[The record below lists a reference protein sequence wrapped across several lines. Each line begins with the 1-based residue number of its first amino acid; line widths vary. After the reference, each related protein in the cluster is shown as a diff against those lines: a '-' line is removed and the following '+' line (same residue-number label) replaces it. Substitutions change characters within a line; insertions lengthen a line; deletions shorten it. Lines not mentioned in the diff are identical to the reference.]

1 LCSRPIAFYRIHDKS
16 FSYLNMD
23 IAINELQAWYNEIQ
37 NHPVISKAKELNSV
51 IKRIAYL
58 KSLKI
63 ISDSDFF
70 KGFVELIYFPLGIN
84 KIKLAIIL
92 FLPKFISKKI
102 KTFGI

>member
-1 LCSRPIAFYRIHDKS
+1 
-16 FSYLNMD
+16 MD
-23 IAINELQAWYNEIQ
+23 IAINELQIWYDEIQ
-37 NHPVISKAKELNSV
+37 NHPIISKAKELKSV
-51 IKRIAYL
+51 IKRITYL

-70 KGFVELIYFPLGIN
+70 KGFVELINFPLGTN
-84 KIKLAIIL
+84 KIKLTIIL